1 MTFPGTTTEPV
12 AFLLGCERSGSTWLA
27 NIIDAHEGVELLMEP
42 FAPYASIFP
51 GFPHRHA
58 HVENSTPALEQSVRE
73 GLRTTLS
80 MKYPL
85 FYRPGRAVG
94 LRTIDGSL
102 FRTGRRAFQRLRLN
116 VPPALSRWELLN
128 LNQSEIPADLRA
140 RKHWPPERF
149 VVKEL
154 RLNLKVP
161 VLAGAFPGARYV
173 VIVRHPAA
181 QITSTR
187 KWLDQGRLQ
196 ELAGAL
202 KTLAAEIKQSPDLER
217 YRPWLESGDRD
228 DLLVVWWF
236 LNYETV
242 LADLR
247 RVNAAALLVRHEELA
262 AAPAAGTRAILDFLG
277 LGASRSVTTYVE
289 RTSNAEQRSDSP
301 LDTFRKSA
309 EHSRE
314 TIRAADRTLVD
325 RLRRVANELPVCD
338 ELRGYFVES

>member
-27 NIIDAHEGVELLMEP
+27 NIIDAHEDVELLMEP
-42 FAPYASIFP
+42 FAPYAGIFP

-58 HVENSTPALEQSVRE
+58 HVVNSTPALEQSVCQ
-73 GLRTTLS
+73 GLCTTLP

-85 FYRPGRAVG
+85 FYRPGRPIG
-94 LRTIDGSL
+94 LRTIDGAL
-102 FRTGRRAFQRLRLN
+102 IRTGRRAFQRLRLAA
-116 VPPALSRWELLN
+116 PPGLARWELLH
-128 LNQSEIPADLRA
+128 LNQSEIPADLHA
-140 RKHWPPERF
+140 RKHWPPARF

-161 VLAGAFPGARYV
+161 VLAGAFPDARYV

-181 QITSTR
+181 QLTSTR
-187 KWLDQGRLQ
+187 KWLEQGRLQ

-202 KTLAAEIKQSPDLER
+202 KTLAAEIKQSPELER
-217 YRPWLESGDRD
+217 YRPWIGSGDRD

-247 RVNAAALLVRHEELA
+247 RLNAAALLVRHEELA
-262 AAPAAGTRAILDFLG
+262 DAPADGAKTILDFLG
-277 LGASRSVTTYVE
+277 LSASRSVATYVE
-289 RTSNAEQRSDSP
+289 RTSNAEQRSASP

-309 EHSRE
+309 EHSRD
-314 TIRAADRTLVD
+314 TIRAADGALVD
-325 RLRRVANELPVCD
+325 RLRRVANELPCSD
-338 ELRGYFVES
+338 ELRGYFLER

>member
-1 MTFPGTTTEPV
+1 MTFPATPTEPV

-27 NIIDAHEGVELLMEP
+27 NILDAHEGVELLMEP

-51 GFPHRHA
+51 GFPHRHE
-58 HVENSTPALEQSVRE
+58 HVASSTPALAQSVRQ
-73 GLRTTLS
+73 GLRATLP

-85 FYRPGRAVG
+85 LYRPGRPVG
-94 LRTIDGSL
+94 WRSVDGAL
-102 FRTGRRAFQRLRLN
+102 IRGGHRAFQRLRLKA
-116 VPPALSRWELLN
+116 PLALPRWELLN

-140 RKHWPPERF
+140 RKQWPPQRF

-161 VLAGAFPGARYV
+161 VLADAFPDARYV

-181 QITSTR
+181 QLTSTR
-187 KWLDQGRLQ
+187 KWLEQGRLQ

-202 KTLAAEIKQSPDLER
+202 KTLASEVKQSPGLER
-217 YRPWLESGDRD
+217 YRAWLGNGDRD

-247 RVNAAALLVRHEELA
+247 RVNARSLLVRHEELA
-262 AAPAAGTRAILDFLG
+262 AAPADGSQALLAFLG
-277 LGASRSVTTYVE
+277 LSASGSVERYVE
-289 RTSNAEQRSDSP
+289 RTSTAEQRTSSP

-309 EHSRE
+309 EHSRD
-314 TIRAADRTLVD
+314 TIRGADRGLVE
-325 RLRRVANELPVCD
+325 RLRRVANELPCCD
-338 ELRGYFVES
+338 ELRGYFR